1 MKNSINNI
9 ILYFAAVVAASL
21 CSCSDSLFDDGLQ
34 NDGGSISLSADI
46 EQLAV
51 TRVNDS
57 GFCNGGWVCM
67 WWTTRAVTPA
77 F

>member
-46 EQLAV
+46 E
-51 TRVNDS
+51 
-57 GFCNGGWVCM
+57 
-67 WWTTRAVTPA
+67 
-77 F
+77 